1 MALGVF
7 WFLQSRGETYMNYVL
22 AAGISMGIGL
32 ISEISQIPGPRDAQV
47 KDLVVDAIGI
57 LGALGITASFDGRV
71 RSVIKKPVRWLMSAV
86 ACVALTIA
94 CAPTL
99 WYSYALVQQQRAF
112 PVLLSFEQAW
122 ETATFDQTADRRPD
136 VVDAPADWPARGDK
150 VSRSTEDGRWGIFLS
165 LHPVQDWRGYSQLS
179 FVAAANSSRF
189 AMDIGVRELRPADQD
204 KANRYY
210 SNVWVKLEPQ
220 RFRITFE
227 EIQSAMKNR
236 PFDFSRVE
244 AVVFSAAS
252 PGDKNELLLDDIR
265 LEP

>member
-1 MALGVF
+1 
-7 WFLQSRGETYMNYVL
+7 MNYVL

-57 LGALGITASFDGRV
+57 LGALGITASFDRRV
-71 RSVIKKPVRWLMSAV
+71 RSVIKKPVRWSMSALASV
-86 ACVALTIA
+86 ALLIACV
-94 CAPTL
+94 PTL

-122 ETATFDQTADRRPD
+122 ERATFDQTAKRRPD
-136 VVDAPADWPARGDK
+136 VVDAPADWPVKGDK
-150 VSRSTEDGRWGIFLS
+150 VSRSTEDGRWGIFLG
-165 LHPVQDWRGYSQLS
+165 LHPVQDWRGYSQLT

-189 AMDIGVRELRPADQD
+189 AMDIGVREASPADQE

-210 SNVWVKLEPQ
+210 SNVWVELDPQ
-220 RFRITFE
+220 RFTITFE
-227 EIQSAMKNR
+227 EIRTAMKDR

-252 PGDKNELLLDDIR
+252 PGDRNVLLIDDIR
-265 LEP
+265 LEL